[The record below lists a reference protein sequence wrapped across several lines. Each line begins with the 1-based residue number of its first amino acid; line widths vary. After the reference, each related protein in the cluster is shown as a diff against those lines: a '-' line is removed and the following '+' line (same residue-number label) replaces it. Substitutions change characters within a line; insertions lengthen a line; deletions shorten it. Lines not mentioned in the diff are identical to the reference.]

1 MSKLKIAGFVNDS
14 ITDGPGLRFVIFTQ
28 GCPHKCDGCHNPQ
41 THSFEAGN
49 YVEIDDLFLMIE
61 KNVLLTGVTFS
72 GGEPVCQ
79 AKELIPLA
87 KKIKANHLE
96 LAIYSGYTFEEL
108 IKMNNEY
115 VNELLSFCDI
125 LVDGKFVKELKSL
138 NFKFKGSANQRVID
152 LPKSLHQKTAVLDQ
166 SGRWE

>member
-87 KKIKANHLE
+87 KKINANHLE

-115 VNELLSFCDI
+115 INELLSFCDI
-125 LVDGKFVKELKSL
+125 MVDGKFVKELKSL